1 LHKNLT
7 PLLKMLLVSENVP
20 FSVGIILPSGVFGN
34 RLDWKKWA
42 STVADLIDV
51 RKKVRMFCIE
61 K

>member
-1 LHKNLT
+1 
-7 PLLKMLLVSENVP
+7 MLLVSENVP

-51 RKKVRMFCIE
+51 RKQVRMFYIE